1 MANKRIKDL
10 DTEVTIANDADYI
23 AVDGTGGTDASK
35 KISVLNFQAQMR
47 NNLTDAE
54 MAILDGAT
62 VTTAE
67 LNILDG
73 VTATTAELNILD
85 GVTATAEELNII
97 DGVTATT
104 EEINILDGVTAT
116 TAELNIMDGVTA
128 TTSELN
134 SLDGFTGDY
143 EDLNYAKEL
152 KDTGVTSTE
161 YGKLDGVTT
170 PLSGLN
176 QALEANEVTITATR
190 YDVNILDGVTAT
202 TAELNI
208 MDGVTATT
216 AELNYTDGAGS
227 QLAGLDHGLGI
238 RATEYTN
245 TSATF
250 TGSVYAICT
259 ATSANQAFTLP
270 AINRSNLYRIIVYAA
285 SVSGVYSITI
295 TTNAADSGF
304 IDTDGNSNGTTITLD
319 ATGKCVILESYGGA
333 YWAITWGTGHSLT

>member
-1 MANKRIKDL
+1 MADKRIKDL
-10 DTEVTIANDADYI
+10 DTEVTIANDADYLV
-23 AVDGTGGTDASK
+23 VDGTGGTDASK

-73 VTATTAELNILD
+73 VTATTAELNL
-85 GVTATAEELNII
+85 
-97 DGVTATT
+97 
-104 EEINILDGVTAT
+104 LDGVTAT
-116 TAELNIMDGVTA
+116 TAELNILDGVTA
-128 TTSELN
+128 TADE
-134 SLDGFTGDY
+134 
-143 EDLNYAKEL
+143 
-152 KDTGVTSTE
+152 
-161 YGKLDGVTT
+161 
-170 PLSGLN
+170 
-176 QALEANEVTITATR
+176 I
-190 YDVNILDGVTAT
+190 NIIDGVTAT
-202 TAELNI
+202 TAEINLL
-208 MDGVTATT
+208 DGVTATT

-227 QLAGLDHGLGI
+227 QLAGIDHGLGI

-270 AINRSNLYRIIVYAA
+270 AINRGNLYRIIVYAA

-295 TTNAADSGF
+295 TTNAADRGF

-319 ATGKCVILESYGGA
+319 ATGKCVILESYGGD

>member
-1 MANKRIKDL
+1 MADKRIKDL

-23 AVDGTGGTDASK
+23 PVDGTGGTDASK

-47 NNLTDAE
+47 NNLTDTE
-54 MAILDGAT
+54 MSILDGAT

-176 QALEANEVTITATR
+176 QALEANEVTITAKS
-190 YDVNILDGVTAT
+190 YDAREAGVYYCNTASNAINVTIPITTQLNSGAPMLFINTAGTNNLIISCNALDEFTLMTGSGTQTTGTTLTLSAQSSCVYFIPCDSQKYLIILGGYGVT
-202 TAELNI
+202 I
-208 MDGVTATT
+208 
-216 AELNYTDGAGS
+216 S
-227 QLAGLDHGLGI
+227 
-238 RATEYTN
+238 
-245 TSATF
+245 
-250 TGSVYAICT
+250 
-259 ATSANQAFTLP
+259 
-270 AINRSNLYRIIVYAA
+270 
-285 SVSGVYSITI
+285 
-295 TTNAADSGF
+295 
-304 IDTDGNSNGTTITLD
+304 
-319 ATGKCVILESYGGA
+319 
-333 YWAITWGTGHSLT
+333 